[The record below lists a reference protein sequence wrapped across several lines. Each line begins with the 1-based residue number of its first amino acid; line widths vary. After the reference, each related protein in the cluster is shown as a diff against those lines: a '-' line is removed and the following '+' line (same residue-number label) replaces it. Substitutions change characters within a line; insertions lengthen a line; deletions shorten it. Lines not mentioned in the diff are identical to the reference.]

1 MTGAAIYDHPFVTGN
16 IFEHYSLQYTML
28 QHLVENTIKCRLSAM
43 ALEDVNRFR
52 ERRQKEP
59 LSLYFANWKYELP

>member
-1 MTGAAIYDHPFVTGN
+1 
-16 IFEHYSLQYTML
+16 ML
-28 QHLVENTIKCRLSAM
+28 QHLVENTIKCLLSAM